1 MRIELDVA
9 ALGATRFAVSPITQ
23 TVAAVLVLTG
33 RRHSW
38 VAQPWAA
45 GATDRFQLLR
55 RSDPAV
61 RALAMLLR
69 SSGYNADFITPPPT
83 IPAPTVEQELA
94 AIRATSPEQ
103 VRREIRRVFGDGAV
117 PRPIG
122 RVLAGD
128 RPADHFADGVQAVW
142 QALLA
147 PEWPR
152 MQAVLDRE
160 IARRAAR
167 LTSHGW
173 QVTLNEMT
181 PLIRW
186 AMAADGRC
194 TMDVPGLPSEDR
206 VVHADGIT
214 FVPNTFDAMWVC
226 LDPPWHNA
234 IVYPASG
241 IAALWQPEAEHI
253 LPRLSELIGRARAQV
268 LLATGSP
275 VTTTQLSHELTLSL
289 GAVGGHLAVLR
300 RAGLVT
306 GTRVGRQVLYRR
318 TSLGSALLGE
328 SDR

>member
-9 ALGATRFAVSPITQ
+9 ALGATRFAVSPVTQ
-23 TVAAVLVLTG
+23 TVAAVLALTG
-33 RRHSW
+33 RWRSW
-38 VAQPWAA
+38 AAQPWVDGTA
-45 GATDRFQLLR
+45 DHFQLLC

-61 RALAMLLR
+61 RALAMLLQ
-69 SSGYNADFITPPPT
+69 SSGYNADFITPPPSV
-83 IPAPTVEQELA
+83 PAPTVEQELTT
-94 AIRATSPEQ
+94 IRATSPVQ
-103 VRREIRRVFGDGAV
+103 VRREIRRVFGGATV
-117 PRPIG
+117 PAPIS
-122 RVLAGD
+122 RVLAAG
-128 RPADHFADGVQAVW
+128 RPADHFADGIQAVW

-147 PEWPR
+147 PQWQR
-152 MQAVLDRE
+152 MRAVLDRE

-167 LTSHGW
+167 LSSHGW
-173 QVTLNEMT
+173 QATLNEMT

-186 AMAADGRC
+186 AAAADGRC
-194 TMDVPGLPSEDR
+194 RMDVPGLPPEDR
-206 VVHADGIT
+206 VVAAEGIT

-241 IAALWQPEAEHI
+241 VAALWQPEAEQ
-253 LPRLSELIGRARAQV
+253 LVPRLGELIGRARAQV
-268 LLATGSP
+268 LFAAGSP

-318 TSLGSALLGE
+318 TALGSALLDG
-328 SDR
+328 DC